1 VSQKRWCEHCE
12 GGSNAPNE
20 VVAVRAH
27 PSSGST
33 CGGGAEA
40 TRRCPTVAEALW
52 SRVAPVVGSC
62 SAGGE
67 IEGEAHATCE
77 P

>member
-12 GGSNAPNE
+12 GGSNVPNE
-20 VVAVRAH
+20 VVAARAH
-27 PSSGST
+27 LSSGST
-33 CGGGAEA
+33 CGGGAA
-40 TRRCPTVAEALW
+40 VMSHGGGALR